1 MEVLLMAE
9 KIAADANDSP
19 RFLQMED
26 DDNDIASG
34 KEVQVVI
41 CLNYVWD
48 AGNTKWVRM
57 TQP

>member
-1 MEVLLMAE
+1 MPI
-9 KIAADANDSP
+9 IAKDSNNAP
-19 RFLQMED
+19 KMLKVDTD
-26 DDNDIASG
+26 DDDVA
-34 KEVQVVI
+34 KDQVVQVVI